1 MVGVEAVLEQGL
13 LGVLVVRWGRH
24 HLQQVV
30 QGLHLRPHQ
39 RGLSLQGVEEALEP
53 QQGLKLEA
61 GVCAAS
67 KKGLDLCL
75 WVCPWQCWWSGSD
88 PDLLLMIR
96 AATGM
101 EQQQVCWDAVGPA
114 QCSAVCLWASCL
126 AIEALAV
133 VACMGVAVVHQQ
145 VASPSAVVQPGA
157 AAWMASDAVV
167 LGGAAA
173 ASQPGQSTGVH
184 GDLGGVSA
192 DPSASP
198 VAAWGLGG
206 GMQAAAPGSL
216 QVACFEMA
224 A

>member
-1 MVGVEAVLEQGL
+1 MGLEQGL
-13 LGVLVVRWGRH
+13 LGVMVVRWGWH
-24 HLQQVV
+24 HLQDLM
-30 QGLHLRPHQ
+30 QGLHLHPQQ

-53 QQGLKLEA
+53 QQGLTLKA

-88 PDLLLMIR
+88 PGLLLMTR
-96 AATGM
+96 GVTGM
-101 EQQQVCWDAVGPA
+101 EQQQPVCWGAVGPA
-114 QCSAVCLWASCL
+114 QCSAVWMWVHCL
-126 AIEALAV
+126 ATEALAA
-133 VACMGVAVVHQQ
+133 VACRGVAVVHQQ

-157 AAWMASDAVV
+157 AAWMASGAVV
-167 LGGAAA
+167 LGGGAA
-173 ASQPGQSTGVH
+173 ASQPEQSVGVH
-184 GDLGGVSA
+184 GDPGGVAA

-198 VAAWGLGG
+198 VAAWGLGE
-206 GMQAAAPGSL
+206 GMQAAARGTL